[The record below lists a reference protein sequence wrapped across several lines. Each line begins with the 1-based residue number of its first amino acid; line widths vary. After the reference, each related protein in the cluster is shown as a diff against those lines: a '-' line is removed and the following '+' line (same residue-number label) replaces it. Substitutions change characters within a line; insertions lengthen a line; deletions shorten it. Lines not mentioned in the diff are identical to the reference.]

1 MNKENAKIPL
11 WKGVIA
17 SAVLVTFYFTVLTLV
32 NSFSYAAS
40 QFFSYWYLMIPL
52 VLGFGFQVALYS
64 YITSFPKHANAGGK
78 VAATGSVSG
87 ISMVACCL
95 HLIAPLIP
103 LIGFSGAMVFLS
115 EYSTGFLVIG
125 LFSNLLGIFIML
137 GVTRQQGVHAK
148 NSLLKNISASD
159 VRLGKIFTVAIAVMI
174 IPFTFVTA
182 ETHGMTGTTTG
193 DYALETLTDNS
204 GGLTVTVTPQ
214 MIDNGEAVFSV
225 ALDTHQGDLG
235 FHVEDVTVLIDD
247 KGNEYTASSW
257 EGSPPGGHHRNG
269 ELIFTGINKDA
280 TKLTLVVK
288 NLYGVP
294 ERVFEWDL

>member
-182 ETHGMTGTTTG
+182 ETHGMTGTATS
-193 DYALETLTDNS
+193 DYAFETLTDNT

-235 FHVEDVTVLIDD
+235 FHVEDVAVLIDD
-247 KGNEYTASSW
+247 RGNEYTASSW
-257 EGSPPGGHHRNG
+257 KGSPPGGHHRNG
-269 ELIFTGINKDA
+269 ELFFTGISQDA

-288 NLYGVP
+288 DLYGMP